1 MKTRLRPKHRRALL
15 AALPPPVADLGDGR
29 LVALAAEV
37 LRERAADLALGEF
50 ALEEAQANTRVAAA
64 LLRGFEAAV
73 GEPFPCEPAEIS
85 AALDRLRDRLAASDE
100 ARRRAQQAGELERA
114 VAEALGVAP
123 PSVEKDPIAYLV
135 RAVRTC
141 RDERGARGLEG
152 RRATPARACS
162 QSGRLTQRSARRT
175 INRDAAEHHRRH
187 PRPARPLA
195 PRPARHRRRGRRHH
209 AADPRHAP

>member
-1 MKTRLRPKHRRALL
+1 MKTRLRPKHRRVLL
-15 AALPPPVADLGDGR
+15 AALPPLAADLGDGR

-37 LRERAADLALGEF
+37 LRERAADLSLGEF

-73 GEPFPCEPAEIS
+73 GEPFPCEPTEIS
-85 AALDRLRDRLAASDE
+85 AALDRLRGRLAASDE
-100 ARRRAQQAGELERA
+100 VRRRAQQAGELERA

-141 RDERGARGLEG
+141 RDERDALRE
-152 RRATPARACS
+152 
-162 QSGRLTQRSARRT
+162 
-175 INRDAAEHHRRH
+175 DAAEGGGLREEVERL
-187 PRPARPLA
+187 RSALEIWKDDA
-195 PRPARHRRRGRRHH
+195 RRRRELAHK
-209 AADPRHAP
+209 ADD